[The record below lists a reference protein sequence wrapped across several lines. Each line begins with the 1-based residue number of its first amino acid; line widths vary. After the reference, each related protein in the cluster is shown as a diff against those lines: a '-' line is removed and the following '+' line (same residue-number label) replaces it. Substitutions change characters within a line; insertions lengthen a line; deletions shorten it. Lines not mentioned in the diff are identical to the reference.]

1 MQVQIGCKNFY
12 QNYSNMKQVILVEHS
27 NGKYSIEQD
36 KPTPN
41 IFIRKWMYAR
51 ITEEQLEELKI
62 ATKEKTQIILRNLS
76 K

>member
-1 MQVQIGCKNFY
+1 
-12 QNYSNMKQVILVEHS
+12 MKQVILVEHS